1 MRKKKIILFLSI
13 VLLANLTS
21 CVEFGFLE
29 DMEYAQNIDVQE
41 IKVGTRVE
49 VVAEPNPGFEF
60 SHWSQNGEI
69 VSNKEL
75 YVFTMPDREINLT
88 ANFSRK

>member
-1 MRKKKIILFLSI
+1 MRNKNVILILSI
-13 VLLANLTS
+13 LILTQFTS

-29 DMEYAQNIDVQE
+29 DVNYSQNIDVQE
-41 IKVGTRVE
+41 IKPGAKVE
-49 VVAEPNPGFEF
+49 IVAEPNPGFVF

-69 VSNKEL
+69 VSNKEN
-75 YVFTMPDREINLT
+75 YIFTMPDRDINLT

>member
-1 MRKKKIILFLSI
+1 MRKKKVVLFLSI
-13 VLLANLTS
+13 LLLIHLTS

-29 DMEYAQNIDVQE
+29 DMNYSQNIDVQE
-41 IKVGTRVE
+41 IKVGTRVQI
-49 VVAEPNPGFEF
+49 VAEPNPGFVF

-69 VSNKEL
+69 VSTKEN
-75 YVFTMPDREINLT
+75 YVFTMPDRDINLT